1 MNNTQYINSEK
12 KKMVEEIS
20 KMHNIEQIEIF
31 KVFLKH
37 DIKFTRNNN
46 GIFINLSKVDD
57 VVLDKIKERINFYNK
72 NNKYLEE
79 DIRRREILKK

>member
-1 MNNTQYINSEK
+1 
-12 KKMVEEIS
+12 MVEEIS

-31 KVFLKH
+31 KVFLKN

-57 VVLDKIKERINFYNK
+57 KILEKIKERIDFYNK

-79 DIRRREILKK
+79 DIRRREVFKKLIFPKTGLQN